1 MLDLDDRPKLVR
13 KIIKHLLYIM
23 QAIKTGSGSRS
34 RNEAVEVGTLLA
46 LFQDQVNLFSSHGQI
61 SLCAS
66 SRVNQ
71 IAALLAT

>member
-1 MLDLDDRPKLVR
+1 MLDLDNRPKIVR

-46 LFQDQVNLFSSHGQI
+46 LFQVNLFSSHGQI
-61 SLCAS
+61 SLCAFS
-66 SRVNQ
+66 HINQ